1 MGILDKFKRKVETT
15 LADSRLEEELIY
27 KHILEEM
34 NSGVIRDGLYAKAMA
49 NSNGDEAKANSLYMK
64 YRLQS
69 VKDAMDG
76 NSYLE
81 YVEKLKLEEAQNKKR
96 LNKAK
101 SPKKKPISSA
111 EAERLKKFKE
121 IKAANRREKKLMS
134 EGKKIIAA
142 NKKHKQIAANKNQKK
157 PLSSKEVERL
167 RKFNEIKAARRN
179 NN

>member
-69 VKDAMDG
+69 VKDAMGG

-101 SPKKKPISSA
+101 SPKKKPISAA

-121 IKAANRREKKLMS
+121 IKAANRREKKRMS
-134 EGKKIIAA
+134 EDKKIIAA
-142 NKKHKQIAANKNQKK
+142 NKKQKK
-157 PLSSKEVERL
+157 PLSPKEAERL
-167 RKFNEIKAARRN
+167 KKFYEIKAARRN

>member
-1 MGILDKFKRKVETT
+1 MGLLDKFKRKVETT
-15 LADSRLEEELIY
+15 LAESRLEEELIY

-34 NSGVIRDGLYAKAMA
+34 DSGVIREGLYAKAMA
-49 NSNGDEAKANSLYMK
+49 NSNGDEAKAKSLYMK

-69 VKDAMDG
+69 VKDAMGG

-81 YVEKLKLEEAQNKKR
+81 YVGNLKLEEREKKNK

-101 SPKKKPISSA
+101 SPKNKPLSTA
-111 EAERLKKFKE
+111 EVERIKKFKE
-121 IKAANRREKKLMS
+121 VKAANRREKKLMS

-167 RKFNEIKAARRN
+167 RKFHEIKAARRN